1 LLNDLPFSEGD
12 TTKRIGVKVN
22 LMAGKISGYAR
33 YNYSETIAEA
43 SADVYCNGGRA
54 SKASRAIMTEIKDI
68 LK

>member
-1 LLNDLPFSEGD
+1 
-12 TTKRIGVKVN
+12 
-22 LMAGKISGYAR
+22 MAGKISGYAR